1 MNKRKILFSITLMAS
16 FLLGACNPSNNG
28 NTDESGTDSGTDSSS
43 VSGSDTG
50 SGDIVGTPIAPGE
63 VPPYVDIYFNP
74 GGTNFQDYQLWL
86 WDDGGTDG
94 VARDWDLVE
103 GDWAAS
109 RIATAEF
116 APVHG
121 LGIIVRSRNS
131 WSFQTADGFIRFSD
145 FGQVDGVLSVYIIIG
160 DGNILEY
167 YSRSSDALGDRIV
180 SADFLDFDRIELV
193 STAEP
198 TSIALYID
206 GIETQNFVGS
216 QTTQILTL
224 SSQAVLTKKY
234 EIHTTYATHQKIKIK
249 PVSPRAIYKSQAF
262 KNAYTYT
269 GDDLGAAYTAAQ
281 TTFKLWAPT
290 SSAVRLH
297 LFNYGSPSSLTGDV
311 LSDVPT
317 AKHDMTLGQK
327 GVWSVTVQG
336 DLNLKYYTYRVTN
349 SNGVNEIADP
359 YAKSVGVN
367 GLRGQVIDFD
377 RYETETFDASINH
390 LSPIDSPTDLVVY
403 EMQVSDLTWDET
415 WTGTETNRGKY
426 LGLIEEGTTYTE
438 GETTVKTG
446 FDHILELG
454 VNAVQIMPFYDQS
467 NFEYARSELIVDEDG
482 EPILDNDGNKQYNQI
497 IPSHNWGY
505 NPLNFNAL
513 EGVYSSNPYRGEYRI
528 QEFKQVVETFAEKDI
543 RVIMDVVYNHVAS
556 ASASNFNKIVPGYYF
571 RYNEDWTLNNDS
583 GVGNVFA
590 SENPM
595 AAKFIIDSILFWIR
609 EYNIKGFRFD
619 LMQLINDD
627 TLIALDEAL
636 TAAGYDDVV
645 VWGEPW
651 SLGGYD
657 GGDKVNRGVLKDTRI
672 AAFNDQGRNAL
683 KGENNIKANN
693 HWGWVNKGE
702 ADNAQN
708 ASLINKVKGLL
719 AGIHGNYYED
729 NGQYDSKFNN
739 NPSKALNYAGSHDN
753 FSLFDQ
759 MLFSFGGD
767 EEVAMRA
774 QTVANSIVL
783 SGQGIPFFQGGDEIG
798 RSKPFDETSEI
809 GSEFIVTH
817 ENEYAVLEGQY
828 YSGNSYNIGYET
840 NSYKW
845 DDKIR
850 WLDYFNAYKALI
862 ALRLSEQGA
871 FLHLKSAAEVGA
883 NFQYWRDMEPPLG
896 WSSIASENKYNA
908 SGYQSS
914 GAIYSFYTARLA
926 ENETATEIFRWSSTG
941 AQARVL
947 FDSEGLLTG
956 QTLTNQVEM
965 GRFRVIIVERL

>member
-1 MNKRKILFSITLMAS
+1 MKKIKFLFALTLMTS
-16 FLLGACNPSNNG
+16 FVLGACEQP
-28 NTDESGTDSGTDSSS
+28 NTSGTTDDISGTDTTS
-43 VSGSDTG
+43 VSGSDSA

-63 VPPYVDIYFNP
+63 VPPFVDIYFSFMGQNL
-74 GGTNFQDYQLWL
+74 QDYQLWL

-94 VARDWDLVE
+94 LALDWDLVE
-103 GDWAAS
+103 GDWAVRRVDTS
-109 RIATAEF
+109 TF

-121 LGIIVRSRNS
+121 LGIIIRSRNS
-131 WSFQTADGFIRFSD
+131 WVFQTADGFIRFSD

-160 DGNILEY
+160 DGNVVEC
-167 YSRSSDALGDRIV
+167 YSRASDALGDRII

-198 TSIALYID
+198 TSIILYVD
-206 GIETQNFVGS
+206 GLETQNFVPA

-224 SSQAVLTKKY
+224 SNKAVLTKKY
-234 EIHTTYATHQKIKIK
+234 EIYTTYATHEKIKIK

-262 KNAYTYT
+262 KDAYTYT
-269 GDDLGAAYTAAQ
+269 GDDLGATYTPQQ

-317 AKHDMTLGQK
+317 ARHDMVIGEK
-327 GVWSVTVQG
+327 GVWSVTVTG
-336 DLNLKYYTYRVTN
+336 DLNLKFYTYRVTN
-349 SNGVNEIADP
+349 SNGTNEIVDP
-359 YAKSVGVN
+359 YAKSAGAN

-377 RYETETFDASINH
+377 RYETETFDNSINL

-403 EMQVSDLTWDET
+403 EMQVADLTWDET
-415 WTGTETNRGKY
+415 WTGTEANRGKY

-446 FDHILELG
+446 FDHITELG

-467 NFEYARSELIVDEDG
+467 NFEYTRQELIVDNSG
-482 EPILDNDGNKQYNQI
+482 NPILDNEGNKQYKQI
-497 IPSHNWGY
+497 IPAHNWGY
-505 NPLNFNAL
+505 NPLNFNVV
-513 EGVYSSNPYRGEYRI
+513 EGVYSSNPYRGEYRV
-528 QEFKQVVETFAEKDI
+528 QEFKQVVEKFANNDI

-556 ASASNFNKIVPGYYF
+556 ASASNFNKVVPGYYF
-571 RYNEDWTLNNDS
+571 RYNSDWTLNNNS

-595 AAKFIIDSILFWIR
+595 ATKFIIDSVLFWIE

-627 TLIALDEAL
+627 ALIALDQAL
-636 TAAGYDDVV
+636 KDAGYDDIA

-651 SLGGYD
+651 SIGGYD

-672 AAFNDQGRNAL
+672 GAFNDQGRNAL
-683 KGENNIKANN
+683 KGGNNIQRNE

-702 ADNAQN
+702 ADNALN

-729 NGQYDSKFNN
+729 NGQYDSKLNN
-739 NPSKALNYAGSHDN
+739 NPGKAVNYAGAHDN

-759 MLFSFGGD
+759 MLFSFGGNA
-767 EEVAMRA
+767 EMAMRA
-774 QTVANSIVL
+774 QTTANAIVL
-783 SGQGIPFFQGGDEIG
+783 TGQGIPFFQGGDEIG
-798 RSKPFDETSEI
+798 RSKPFDETSQI
-809 GSEFIVTH
+809 GSEFITTH
-817 ENEYAVLEGQY
+817 AEEYAVLSGQY

-845 DDKIR
+845 DDKIT
-850 WLDYFNAYKALI
+850 WLDNFNAYKDLI
-862 ALRLSEQGA
+862 ALRLGTKGD
-871 FLHLKSAAEVGA
+871 FLHLKTASEVA
-883 NFQYWRDMEPPLG
+883 SNFQYWQNVVPTLG
-896 WSSIASENKYNA
+896 WSSIASENKFY
-908 SGYQSS
+908 STGYQSS
-914 GAIYSFYTARLA
+914 GAIYSFYTARIA
-926 ENETATEIFRWSSTG
+926 ENDTTLETFRWSSTG
-941 AQARVL
+941 VQVRVL
-947 FDSEGLLTG
+947 YDSEGLLTG
-956 QTLTNQVEM
+956 QTLTNQVMM
-965 GRFRVIIVERL
+965 GRYRVVIVERL